1 MLQAGDPAPEFTME
15 ADKGG
20 SVSLADLKG
29 KTVVLYFYPKDDT
42 PGCTRESC
50 AFRDH
55 YPTFQDQDVL
65 IYGVSCDSIPSH
77 EKFSTKFDLPF
88 PLLSDPDTLRFHG
101 LRRVQGKDELRP
113 EVHGDRAGRPFV
125 IDGEGPYFQNL
136 SQCEGG
142 TATWRRCWTKCP
154 AEARFGLKV
163 LDEVSRLKRARLKVL
178 DEVSG

>member
-20 SVSLADLKG
+20 SVSLKDLRG

-55 YPTFQDQDVL
+55 YATFQGQDVQV
-65 IYGVSCDSIPSH
+65 YGVSCDDIPSH
-77 EKFSTKFDLPF
+77 EKFAAKYDLPF
-88 PLLSDPDTLRFHG
+88 PLLSDPDTSVSTAYG
-101 LRRVQGKDELRP
+101 VYKEKTNY
-113 EVHGDRAGRPFV
+113 GRKYMGIERSTFV
-125 IDGEGPYFQNL
+125 IDGDGRISRIFRNV
-136 SQCEGG
+136 
-142 TATWRRCWTKCP
+142 
-154 AEARFGLKV
+154 KV
-163 LDEVSRLKRARLKVL
+163 DGHVEKVL

>member
-1 MLQAGDPAPEFTME
+1 MLQAGDPAPDFTME

-20 SVSLADLKG
+20 SVSLADLRG

-55 YPTFQDQDVL
+55 YPTFQNQDVL

-77 EKFSTKFDLPF
+77 EKFSAKFDLPF
-88 PLLSDPDTLRFHG
+88 PLLSDPDTSVSTAYG
-101 LRRVQGKDELRP
+101 VYKEKTNY
-113 EVHGDRAGRPFV
+113 GRKYMGIERSTFV
-125 IDGEGPYFQNL
+125 IDGEGRISRIYRNV
-136 SQCEGG
+136 
-142 TATWRRCWTKCP
+142 
-154 AEARFGLKV
+154 KV
-163 LDEVSRLKRARLKVL
+163 DGHVEKVL

>member
-1 MLQAGDPAPEFTME
+1 MLQAGDPAPDFTME

-20 SVSLADLKG
+20 SVSLADLRG

-55 YPTFQDQDVL
+55 YPTFQHQDVL

-77 EKFSTKFDLPF
+77 EKFSAKFDLPF
-88 PLLSDPDTLRFHG
+88 PLLSDPDTSVSTAYG
-101 LRRVQGKDELRP
+101 VYKEKTNY
-113 EVHGDRAGRPFV
+113 GRKYMGIERSTFV
-125 IDGEGPYFQNL
+125 IDGEGRISRIYRNV
-136 SQCEGG
+136 
-142 TATWRRCWTKCP
+142 
-154 AEARFGLKV
+154 KV
-163 LDEVSRLKRARLKVL
+163 DGHVEKVL

>member
-20 SVSLADLKG
+20 SVSLADLRG

-42 PGCTRESC
+42 SGCTRESC

-77 EKFSTKFDLPF
+77 EKFSAKFDLPF
-88 PLLSDPDTLRFHG
+88 PLLSDPDTSVSTAYG
-101 LRRVQGKDELRP
+101 VYKEKTNY
-113 EVHGDRAGRPFV
+113 GRKYMGIERSTFV
-125 IDGEGPYFQNL
+125 IDGEGRISRIYRNV
-136 SQCEGG
+136 
-142 TATWRRCWTKCP
+142 
-154 AEARFGLKV
+154 KV
-163 LDEVSRLKRARLKVL
+163 DGHVEKVL